1 VNVSLQYA
9 ESHLADLADAVDK
22 GEPIEIS
29 RPDKPT
35 LSLIVSA
42 RPPAKETGRRILG
55 AGRGEM
61 RVPSE
66 EEWAAMDKEL
76 ERQMN
81 APLWKTPERPRAE
94 LFGSLK
100 GKIELAQ
107 DWDSPETNKE
117 IEDLF
122 ENSEIFPDTLHG

>member
-1 VNVSLQYA
+1 
-9 ESHLADLADAVDK
+9 
-22 GEPIEIS
+22 
-29 RPDKPT
+29 
-35 LSLIVSA
+35 
-42 RPPAKETGRRILG
+42 
-55 AGRGEM
+55 M

-81 APLWKTPERPRAE
+81 EPLWKTPERPRAE

-100 GKIELAQ
+100 GKVELAQ
-107 DWDSPETNKE
+107 DWNSPETNKE